1 MTVPYAA
8 TWDDWGGLANAVND
22 ELRSQFG
29 VTNPNQLANHLMY
42 FLPPNVIPTALGYA
56 PGDLTLYNDKW

>member
-1 MTVPYAA
+1 MTVPNPTNVGVDA
-8 TWDDWGGLANAVND
+8 LENAVND